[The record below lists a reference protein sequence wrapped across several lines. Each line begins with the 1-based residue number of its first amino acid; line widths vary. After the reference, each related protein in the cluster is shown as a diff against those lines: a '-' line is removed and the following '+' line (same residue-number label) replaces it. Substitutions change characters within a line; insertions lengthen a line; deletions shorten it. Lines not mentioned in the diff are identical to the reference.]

1 MSLTLAFAAIAA
13 PVISCPSGSIESECS
28 RADVAAKISLA
39 PERIAK
45 IADTCLYDFGGR
57 CGVEASG
64 RIAVPERGGTLLWQK
79 LSLAPRDGPGAWMV
93 VMLARD
99 TAGKVA
105 LAGFAESSGSI
116 GTPDLVASDGERS
129 LVHVTGT
136 LAGSGAG
143 NADALFVGAGD
154 KAAWRQVDLEGW
166 YDEGSAMLPKGYWLR
181 GPADFRF
188 DEMFAVVPV
197 ARDGDGKCCP
207 RGGQAL
213 FDFSIAGDRLVVDSM
228 RFQPMQPVGE
238 AVEQVAVR
246 ANPPKH

>member
-28 RADVAAKISLA
+28 RADVAGKISLA
-39 PERIAK
+39 PERVAK
-45 IADTCLYDFGGR
+45 IADACLYDFGGR
-57 CGVEASG
+57 CAVEASG
-64 RIAVPERGGTLLWQK
+64 RIAVPERGGILLWQK

-93 VMLARD
+93 VVVARD
-99 TAGKVA
+99 AGGRVA

-116 GTPDLVASDGERS
+116 GTPDLVASDATRS

-143 NADALFVGAGD
+143 NADALFMGEGD

-166 YDEGSAMLPKGYWLR
+166 YDEASAMLPKGYWLR
-181 GPADFRF
+181 GPADFIF
-188 DEMFAVVPV
+188 AEMFAVVPI
-197 ARDGDGKCCP
+197 ARDGDGNCCP

-213 FDFSIAGDRLVVDSM
+213 FDLSIMGDRLVVDSM
-228 RFQPMQPVGE
+228 RFQPMQPVGKE
-238 AVEQVAVR
+238 VEHVAVR
-246 ANPPKH
+246 AKPPRY

>member
-93 VMLARD
+93 VVLARD

-116 GTPDLVASDGERS
+116 GTPDLVASDSERS

-143 NADALFVGAGD
+143 NADALFMGEGG
-154 KAAWRQVDLEGW
+154 KAAWRQVDLDGW

-197 ARDGDGKCCP
+197 ARDGDGNCCP

>member
-93 VMLARD
+93 VVLARD

-116 GTPDLVASDGERS
+116 GTPDLVASDSERS

-136 LAGSGAG
+136 LADSGAG
-143 NADALFVGAGD
+143 NADALFMGEGG
-154 KAAWRQVDLEGW
+154 KAAWRQVDLDGW

-181 GPADFRF
+181 GPADFIF
-188 DEMFAVVPV
+188 AEMFAVVPV
-197 ARDGDGKCCP
+197 ARDGDGNCCP

-246 ANPPKH
+246 ATRPRH

>member
-1 MSLTLAFAAIAA
+1 MSLTLALAALAT
-13 PVISCPSGSIESECS
+13 PVISCPSGSIETECS
-28 RADVAAKISLA
+28 RADVAMKISLL
-39 PERIAK
+39 PDRVAK

-93 VMLARD
+93 VVLAQD
-99 TAGKVA
+99 KAGKTS

-116 GTPDLVASDGERS
+116 GTPDLVSSDGTRS

-143 NADALFVGAGD
+143 NADALFMGEGD
-154 KAAWRQVDLEGW
+154 RAAWRQIDLEGW
-166 YDEGSAMLPKGYWLR
+166 HDEASAMLPKGYWLR
-181 GPADFRF
+181 GPADFIF
-188 DEMFAVVPV
+188 SEMFAVVPI
-197 ARDGDGKCCP
+197 ARDGDGNCCP

-213 FDFSIAGDRLVVDSM
+213 FDFSIEGGRLVVDSM

-238 AVEQVAVR
+238 EVERVAVR
-246 ANPPKH
+246 MNLSRH

>member
-1 MSLTLAFAAIAA
+1 MSLTLALAAIAT

-28 RADVAAKISLA
+28 RSDVAKKISLA

-64 RIAVPERGGTLLWQK
+64 RIEVPERGGTLLWQK
-79 LSLAPRDGPGAWMV
+79 TSLAPRDGPGAWMV
-93 VMLARD
+93 VIVAHD
-99 TAGKVA
+99 AAGKASV
-105 LAGFAESSGSI
+105 AGFAESSGSI

-143 NADALFVGAGD
+143 NADALFAGYGA
-154 KAAWRQVDLEGW
+154 AATWHEIDLGGW

-181 GPADFRF
+181 GPAKFIF
-188 DEMFAVVPV
+188 AEMFATVPV
-197 ARDGDGKCCP
+197 ARDGDGNCCP

-213 FDFSIAGDRLVVDSM
+213 FDFSILDGRLVVDSM

-238 AVEQVAVR
+238 EVEQIAVR
-246 ANPPKH
+246 IKPPRY